1 MGKETGGI
9 EGGAKG
15 WEKRMMVVSHTVST
29 AARGRTRP
37 DQRERGAGCS
47 DSVCWWAIAYRRA
60 PLINV
65 FPLRLSPSLPPSET
79 TVQFFVWLAQY
90 SSELGSLSFH
100 LFPPFLRPFSVT
112 PPPPP
117 SLPFLF
123 SVSKPINDVFS
134 AP

>member
-9 EGGAKG
+9 EGGGGQKG
-15 WEKRMMVVSHTVST
+15 GRREWWWWVTQWVLQ
-29 AARGRTRP
+29 RGAGP

-112 PPPPP
+112 PP
-117 SLPFLF
+117 LCLFFFLF
-123 SVSKPINDVFS
+123 QNQLTMFS
-134 AP
+134 PPHK